1 MKATGHSMAGEE
13 RARAAQKRIGQIVL
27 GKWRLERLVG
37 LGGMAAVFEAKHHG
51 GSSAAIKVLHADL
64 ASSPE
69 ARERFMA
76 EAYAANRVAHPG
88 VVTVRA
94 EGTTDDG
101 AVFLLMD
108 LLHGRTLAERLQA
121 GAPCGVREGLDIARQ
136 LLAVLV
142 QAHDRGVVHRD
153 IKPENVFLLDDGRVK
168 LLDFGI
174 ARLPGHAA
182 TPEPGS
188 ALGTP
193 AFMSPEQALGVAP
206 DGRSDLWSLGA
217 TLYLML
223 SGKPVRPRG
232 SVTEHLLA
240 AMTRPVPSLGEV
252 ASLPRPLIAVI
263 DRALAFD
270 RAERFPDARSMQLAL
285 LAASEELSVPE
296 SQSSLSPNSLAP
308 IALAPRQ
315 PSSPPPPKAEAQ
327 PLLAKAEPRSAL
339 SLYVGLGFAVGIGI
353 VVAAQL
359 TVHSAAPVSAG
370 LPPAPVVA
378 LPASAPPSASAAPP
392 RAPSATAPAQRKNN
406 P

>member
-1 MKATGHSMAGEE
+1 MVGEE
-13 RARAAQKRIGQIVL
+13 RARAAQKRIGQTVL
-27 GKWRLERLVG
+27 GKWRLVRVVG
-37 LGGMAAVFEAKHHG
+37 VGGMAAVFEAKHRN
-51 GSSAAIKVLHADL
+51 GSSSAIKILHTDV
-64 ASSPE
+64 ASSP
-69 ARERFMA
+69 ATRERFMA

-94 EGTTDDG
+94 EGTTEDG

-108 LLHGRTLAERLQA
+108 LLQGCTLADRLQA
-121 GAPCGVREGLDIARQ
+121 GAACSVCEGLDIAQQ

-153 IKPENVFLLDDGRVK
+153 IKPENVFLTDDGRVK

-174 ARLPGHAA
+174 ARLPGDVA

-193 AFMSPEQALGVAP
+193 AFMSPEQALGVVP

-223 SGKPVRPRG
+223 SGKPVRPHG

-240 AMTRPVPSLGEV
+240 AMTRPVPSLADV
-252 ASLPRPLIAVI
+252 ATLPRSLIAVI

-285 LAASEELSVPE
+285 LAASEELSAPE
-296 SQSSLSPNSLAP
+296 SRSALSPNSLAP

-315 PSSPPPPKAEAQ
+315 STPPPLGEALR
-327 PLLAKAEPRSAL
+327 PANVTGPRSAL

-353 VVAAQL
+353 VVAGQL
-359 TVHSAAPVSAG
+359 LVHSAAPVAAGPSAE
-370 LPPAPVVA
+370 LPLAPVAA
-378 LPASAPPSASAAPP
+378 LKVSARPSGSGAPPVAPSAAPP
-392 RAPSATAPAQRKNN
+392 AQAKVISQ
-406 P
+406 

>member
-1 MKATGHSMAGEE
+1 MVGEE
-13 RARAAQKRIGQIVL
+13 RARAAQKRIGQTVL
-27 GKWRLERLVG
+27 GKWRLVRLVG
-37 LGGMAAVFEAKHHG
+37 VGGMAAVFEAKHQS
-51 GSSAAIKVLHADL
+51 GSSAAIKILHADV
-64 ASSPE
+64 ASSP
-69 ARERFMA
+69 ATRERFMA

-88 VVTVRA
+88 VATVRA
-94 EGTTDDG
+94 EGTTEDG

-108 LLHGRTLAERLQA
+108 LLQGCTLAERLRA
-121 GAPCGVREGLDIARQ
+121 GTPCTVCEVLDIARQ

-153 IKPENVFLLDDGRVK
+153 IKPENVFLTDDGRVK

-174 ARLPGHAA
+174 ARLQGDVTA
-182 TPEPGS
+182 PEPGS

-240 AMTRPVPSLGEV
+240 AMTRPVPSLADV
-252 ASLPRPLIAVI
+252 ATLPRPLIAVI

-270 RAERFPDARSMQLAL
+270 RADRFPDARSMQLAL
-285 LAASEELSVPE
+285 LAASEELSAPE
-296 SQSSLSPNSLAP
+296 SRSALSPNSLAP

-315 PSSPPPPKAEAQ
+315 STPPPVGEAQ
-327 PLLAKAEPRSAL
+327 RPIPVTEPRSAL
-339 SLYVGLGFAVGIGI
+339 SIYVGLGFAVGIGI
-353 VVAAQL
+353 VVAGQL
-359 TVHSAAPVSAG
+359 LVHSAAPVSAG
-370 LPPAPVVA
+370 PSAELPPAPLA
-378 LPASAPPSASAAPP
+378 TLPASAQPSASGAPP
-392 RAPSATAPAQRKNN
+392 AALSPPKPAKPKIIQQ
-406 P
+406 